1 MHNMKKSI
9 LKELIRQE
17 IKKAL
22 KTDSEQGAL
31 GGSGFNDSSSSPSD
45 PDSIGYNN
53 YVNTPIKEDFP
64 GINQL
69 SKQSSQIN
77 RASGV
82 WGSMGAGKP
91 LKTSQT
97 HILPSQSSENTR
109 EYSVGIPE
117 SQKNRLEDILNSGLS
132 DGPKPYDLLRVRG
145 KSAVSIK
152 YTIEPASE
160 GFFNCV
166 FYDMVRETFYRIVTR
181 LNQQGI
187 ETIGADTELS
197 EEFIQKE
204 FKRLKESHNEVKKR
218 IKEGAIRQW
227 ALGEGGSDDMVIKVP
242 QDTKIDFEDNLTNKN
257 VDFDRLASDEMDDY
271 SHYLILTYSFPKGEE
286 LKDLYPPSNLNG
298 SQLLKKF
305 IKDLTNP
312 YNAEIVNQSN
322 ENASL

>member
-1 MHNMKKSI
+1 MKKSL

-97 HILPSQSSENTR
+97 PITSPQGGQT
-109 EYSVGIPE
+109 YSIGIPE
-117 SQKNRLEDILNSGLS
+117 SQRNRLEDILNSGLS
-132 DGPKPYDLLRVRG
+132 DGPKPYDDLRVRG

-152 YTIEPASE
+152 YTTEPASE
-160 GFFNCV
+160 GFFNFV
-166 FYDMVRETFYRIVTR
+166 FHDMDRETFYRIVTR

-197 EEFIQKE
+197 EEFIEKE
-204 FKRLKESHNEVKKR
+204 FKRLKESHNEVKNL
-218 IKEGAIRQW
+218 IKEYSIRQLT
-227 ALGEGGSDDMVIKVP
+227 LGEGGADDMVIKVP